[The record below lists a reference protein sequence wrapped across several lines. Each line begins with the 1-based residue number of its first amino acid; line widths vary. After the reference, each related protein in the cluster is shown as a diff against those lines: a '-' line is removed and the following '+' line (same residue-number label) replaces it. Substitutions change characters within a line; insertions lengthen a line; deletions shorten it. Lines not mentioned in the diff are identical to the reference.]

1 MGSLVRAARDF
12 FPHSPPSQEG
22 IKFTKT
28 KEQLRSYC
36 PNIYTLPQ
44 KYVPVLT
51 RLYFLGFANL
61 HLASFPMSIYEYS
74 LELLDPPSKHSVT
87 FFSPKLILP

>member
-1 MGSLVRAARDF
+1 MDYRTLN
-12 FPHSPPSQEG
+12 QTNQKG
-22 IKFTKT
+22 IKNTQD
-28 KEQLRSYC
+28 KESYC
-36 PNIYTLPQ
+36 PNIYILPQ

-87 FFSPKLILP
+87 FFLPKLIS

>member
-1 MGSLVRAARDF
+1 M
-12 FPHSPPSQEG
+12 
-22 IKFTKT
+22 
-28 KEQLRSYC
+28 
-36 PNIYTLPQ
+36 PQ

-74 LELLDPPSKHSVT
+74 LELLDPPSKT
-87 FFSPKLILP
+87 QCKILFAKINFAVKTVLRMEGKRKENKYGLYLYFWG